1 MVNTDRLCMGC
12 MNDNGGEKICP
23 ICGYDS
29 SEDNTAEQLAV
40 GTWLSANRYLVGK
53 VIGESGDGIT
63 YIAWDNDV
71 NAVVNI
77 KEYFPAGIAVRSAD
91 RTTVTPAEDRALTF
105 TKGMTDFVDLFD
117 KLSKQ
122 PEATAIL
129 RVTDTFESGGTV
141 YAVQSTVSGTT
152 LKAFLLRHG
161 GTLKWEQIKPLF
173 MPLLDTVS
181 ALNEAGIIHR
191 GINPDNI
198 IVGRDGK
205 LRLTDFC
212 IKDARVEHTEFLAQ
226 LPTGFAAPEQY
237 LENDNYSASCDVYAM
252 GAVIF
257 RCLIGVTPPDAKER
271 LMSDKL
277 SIPAKITETVPRGV
291 LVAVANTLKVDKTER
306 VSSADRFHRM
316 LEAVAANTVMLG
328 DITPEE
334 APKKKEKK
342 GGSGIKVVLIS
353 VFATIVVFV
362 GLFFWLANHFG
373 FMDQLFGSDS
383 EETGNH
389 NPTTSDST
397 SEKSEGVAPETKY
410 HQEIPDLVGQK
421 YSDAHQLMQTEPKH
435 KKIEL
440 VVVGRMFSDEV
451 AKGSICKQSIEAEKQ
466 VPDGTVLEVYV
477 SHGPEKPTFPRIKGM
492 SVGEAKAQLFAAG
505 FYSDTIEFVEGID
518 TTGMSSAGEIYSVT
532 YSIGGDPVSEGK
544 AMSLNELITIYY
556 HSASAS
562 TPDEDESSNTQ
573 TGTEN
578 SGTGDSEI

>member
-23 ICGYDS
+23 ICGYDA
-29 SEDNTAEQLAV
+29 SEDNSAEQLAV

-77 KEYFPAGIAVRSAD
+77 KEYFPAGIAVRSSD
-91 RTTVTPAEDRALTF
+91 RTTVTPAEDRALVF
-105 TKGMTDFVDLFD
+105 NKGMTEFVDLFD
-117 KLSKQ
+117 KLGKQ
-122 PEATAIL
+122 PESTAIL

-152 LKAFLLRHG
+152 LKAFLIRHG
-161 GTLKWEQIKPLF
+161 GTLKWEQVKPLF
-173 MPLLDTVS
+173 MPLIATVS
-181 ALNEAGIIHR
+181 ALNEAGIVHR

-212 IKDARVEHTEFLAQ
+212 IKDARVEHTEFLSQ
-226 LPTGFAAPEQY
+226 LPTGFASPEQY
-237 LENDNYSASCDVYAM
+237 LENDNYGSSCDVYAL

-306 VSSADRFHRM
+306 VSSADRFYRM
-316 LEAVAANTVMLG
+316 LEAVASNTVMLG

-342 GGSGIKVVLIS
+342 GGSGVKIVLIS
-353 VFATIVVFV
+353 VFATIIVFAA
-362 GLFFWLANHFG
+362 LFFWLINHFG
-373 FMDQLFGSDS
+373 IADQIFGTEGEPTDNSY
-383 EETGNH
+383 
-389 NPTTSDST
+389 TTSDNT

-410 HQEIPDLVGQK
+410 HQEIPALVGMEF
-421 YSDAHQLMQTEPKH
+421 SDAHQLMQTEPNH
-435 KKIEL
+435 KKIQL
-440 VVVGRMFSDEV
+440 VVVGRMFSDDV
-451 AKGSICKQSIEAEKQ
+451 PKGCICKQSEEAGKK
-466 VPDGTVLEVYV
+466 VPDDTVLEVYV
-477 SHGPEKPTFPRIKGM
+477 SHGKENPNFPKITGM
-492 SVGEAKAQLFAAG
+492 TVQQAQSALFEAG
-505 FYSDTIEFVEGID
+505 FYSDAIEFVEKLD
-518 TTGMSSAGEIYSVT
+518 TTERSKPGEIFSVT
-532 YSIGGDPVSEGK
+532 YSIGGDPITEGK
-544 AMSLNELITIYY
+544 PMSLNELITIYY
-556 HSASAS
+556 QPASAVVPDDDETSDEVVDDS
-562 TPDEDESSNTQ
+562 T
-573 TGTEN
+573 TEN
-578 SGTGDSEI
+578 